1 MQKLKIDLKNDQDFL
16 SIKNIL
22 KSYTKRAYLVGGC
35 VRNSFLNL
43 SSGDYDIE
51 IYDIHPKLFDELMKK
66 FGASGVGKSF
76 FVYKYKKFDLAL
88 ARYENKISK
97 GHKGFEVK
105 VCNDEQEG
113 AKRRDFTINA
123 LMVNIF
129 DFEFLDFFN
138 GLQDLQA
145 KIIRHI
151 DDKSF
156 IEDSLRVLRGISFA
170 CRFDLMIAKESLKLM
185 QTMDINELSRDRI
198 NNELYKIFKTSNLDK
213 AYGYFKILNLE
224 EKIFFYKTQNT
235 EFENLLRQSQKFIKD
250 EALFLYLY
258 LNFFHINKED
268 FFKKTKLKKE
278 LLKKCEQ
285 EFVLG
290 IIDDFNLA
298 KIALKIPL
306 CKWLGL
312 WSDERIVQAKKL
324 NLYNHTFESKISA
337 NDLLKEGFSG
347 KELGVELEKRRLQEL
362 KNYIKE
368 QK

>member
-1 MQKLKIDLKNDQDFL
+1 MQRLKIDLKNDQDFL

-22 KSYTKRAYLVGGC
+22 KPYTRRAYLVGGC
-35 VRNSFLNL
+35 VRNSFLDL
-43 SSGDYDIE
+43 SSDDYDIE
-51 IYDIHPKLFDELMKK
+51 IYDIEPKLFDELMQKL
-66 FGASGVGKSF
+66 GANGVGKSF

-88 ARYENKISK
+88 ARYENKIST
-97 GHKGFEVK
+97 GHRGFEVK

-129 DFEFLDFFN
+129 DFKFLDFFN
-138 GLQDLQA
+138 GLQDLQE
-145 KIIRHI
+145 KTIRHI

-170 CRFDLMIAKESLKLM
+170 CRFDLTIAKESLKLM
-185 QTMDINELSRDRI
+185 QTMDISDLSKERI
-198 NNELYKIFKTSNLDK
+198 NNELYKIFKTSRLNK
-213 AYGYFKILNLE
+213 AYEYFKILNLE
-224 EKIFFYKTQNT
+224 EKIFFYQSYNK
-235 EFENLLRQSQKFIKD
+235 EFERLLEQSQKIICD

-258 LNFFHINKED
+258 LNFFHINKEE

-285 EFVLG
+285 EFILG
-290 IIDDFNLA
+290 KIDVFNLA

-312 WSDERIVQAKKL
+312 WDDERIVQANKL
-324 NLYNHTFESKISA
+324 NLYHHTFESKVSA

-347 KELGVELEKRRLQEL
+347 KELGIELEKRRLQEL

-368 QK
+368 